1 MIIDDLVRG
10 SIDMHCHHAPDA
22 MIEER
27 MDALETVKKA
37 REMGMRA
44 VVLKS
49 TYFPTTPMADIIQ
62 VSAGSKGFRQRLPGQ

>member
-22 MIEER
+22 MIEGR

-37 REMGMRA
+37 REMGMRTLREDGLLKIA
-44 VVLKS
+44 SGMTTLEEVLRA
-49 TYFPTTPMADIIQ
+49 TMGDDD
-62 VSAGSKGFRQRLPGQ
+62 

>member
-22 MIEER
+22 MIEGR

-37 REMGMRA
+37 VRWGCGRW
-44 VVLKS
+44 
-49 TYFPTTPMADIIQ
+49 F
-62 VSAGSKGFRQRLPGQ
+62 